1 MTRHLPNIAGAV
13 LGLAFVFFGT
23 VGFLMAEGYMDPP
36 QEGMPEPGTPPAL
49 FMEASFGTGFMT
61 FVKVFEVLGGLL
73 VAFPKT
79 RNWGLLVLGP
89 IVITIFAY
97 HATVMDG
104 KDLFA
109 PQVVAVCVLA
119 AYLLWAE
126 RRAFLGLLKR

>member
-13 LGLAFVFFGT
+13 LGLAFVVFG
-23 VGFLMAEGYMDPP
+23 VMGLLMHFEVMKPP
-36 QEGMPEPGTPPAL
+36 ADQMPPPGSPAAL
-49 FMEASFGTGFMT
+49 FMEASWPTGFMA

-89 IVITIFAY
+89 IVIVIFAF
-97 HATVMDG
+97 HATIMG
-104 KDLFA
+104 GEGMFA
-109 PQVVAVCVLA
+109 PQVVAVCALA

-126 RRAFLGLLKR
+126 RRAFLGLLKH